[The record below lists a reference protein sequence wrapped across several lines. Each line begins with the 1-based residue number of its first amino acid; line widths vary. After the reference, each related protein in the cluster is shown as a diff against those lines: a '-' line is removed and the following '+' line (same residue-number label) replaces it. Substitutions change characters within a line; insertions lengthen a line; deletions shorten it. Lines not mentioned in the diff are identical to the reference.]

1 MSRIEDEQKKWNDGS
16 LSCEY
21 KPCQR
26 VIRSLILNSM
36 SNYKI
41 CYPLFLG
48 ITQFLLKNRK
58 LNLDLH
64 FAQSLPIITN

>member
-41 CYPLFLG
+41 YYPLFLG
-48 ITQFLLKNRK
+48 ITQFLLKIE
-58 LNLDLH
+58 
-64 FAQSLPIITN
+64 S